1 MSGLVGKRVRAAVPG
16 LGEENGA
23 ACGGGG
29 RASARPRSARAPG
42 TELGPAP
49 RPYRGTSLLRGV
61 GRRSRAAAA
70 RRGVPPRGGA

>member
-29 RASARPRSARAPG
+29 RVFGRAPAPCARPREPSSVPR
-42 TELGPAP
+42 LGPTAELP
-49 RPYRGTSLLRGV
+49 CCEASAV
-61 GRRSRAAAA
+61 
-70 RRGVPPRGGA
+70 